1 MFKKIKT
8 VLLGASILAIS
19 ACGFHFQ
26 NGELIPN
33 ELRTLVLESS
43 DPHSD
48 MSIALRR
55 QLQANNVN
63 IVESQSNITVLR
75 LNSTK
80 MSDQV
85 VSIFKRGHEAEK
97 ILMLEVQAT
106 VRLPNKQSYPI
117 SANVNH
123 TFFDNSRAAL
133 AKSVEKEVI
142 WNDMREQAARQLISQ
157 MIALQAQ
164 LQGK

>member
-8 VLLGASILAIS
+8 ALLGASILAIS

-80 MSDQV
+80 TSDQV

-117 SANVNH
+117 SANVNR

-133 AKSVEKEVI
+133 AKSAEKEVI
-142 WNDMREQAARQLISQ
+142 WKDMREQAARQLISQ

>member
-63 IVESQSNITVLR
+63 IVESRSNITVLR

-80 MSDQV
+80 TSDQV

-117 SANVNH
+117 SANVNR

-133 AKSVEKEVI
+133 AKSAEKEVI
-142 WNDMREQAARQLISQ
+142 WSDMREQAARQLISQ